1 MGGTRGGPGRT
12 RGGMGGGGVG
22 ERRGA
27 CLGLRFFSS
36 ESVRFFVPSITE
48 TKEERA
54 LIMAFYTC
62 AARLNFHTQQ

>member
-1 MGGTRGGPGRT
+1 
-12 RGGMGGGGVG
+12 MGGGGVG
-22 ERRGA
+22 ESKGACLGLLGGGGVGESKGA

-54 LIMAFYTC
+54 LIMAF
-62 AARLNFHTQQ
+62 